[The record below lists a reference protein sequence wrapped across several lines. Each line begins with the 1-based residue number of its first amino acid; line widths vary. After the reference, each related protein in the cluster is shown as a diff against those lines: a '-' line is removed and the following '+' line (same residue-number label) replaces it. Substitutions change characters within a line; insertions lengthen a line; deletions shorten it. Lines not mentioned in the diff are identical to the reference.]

1 MSRSPCTCI
10 MGDTHLP
17 VDGKSFPHSSLHLL
31 ERICC
36 VPIKVVEVANPILT
50 EERPRHGTMELPQF
64 I

>member
-1 MSRSPCTCI
+1 

-17 VDGKSFPHSSLHLL
+17 VDGKSLPHSSLHLL
-31 ERICC
+31 ERIRC
-36 VPIKVVEVANPILT
+36 VPIKVVEVTNPILT